1 MNLACHT
8 MNSLPGFIALLQSDL
23 QNRINMLNMLI
34 VDCESLIKL
43 QQFGANWHDGDANIN
58 I

>member
-43 QQFGANWHDGDANIN
+43 QQFGANWHDGDANI
-58 I
+58 